1 MNSKTIIS
9 MVFSAMVLLWPLALY
24 AQPYSEVTLYP
35 QVFSDLNM
43 TDPENWNVNASPL
56 TPSTPFDYKANW
68 GVSYTSSLGV
78 PQDPYS
84 TSTTALQLKVNE
96 TSEEQAGVSVSPV
109 SLVLSNSFVMTFD
122 MWLNYNSG
130 GFTQGS
136 TQVGSYGIAVNS
148 STPTWAG
155 VGNGQLFG
163 ELTDDGLTV
172 DYRGYNN
179 GVTIGSGPFVAG
191 SQNETNGYYTG
202 LFPSVAVPASETT
215 NDDLQYGVSYPGTIS
230 FQWVK
235 VNVTYNTGLLS
246 ESINGH
252 LIASYTN
259 ASIGSDIFLG
269 LYDVNNG
276 SAGSNGFGDQNYVL
290 FDNVN
295 VEPGSTIPIPST
307 FSGIAGSTNNGSVDG
322 VGTNA
327 EFYSPQGTAVDT
339 NYNVYVAD
347 TGNSTIRRLV
357 FTNGNWQVST
367 IAGTPTNSG
376 SADGAN
382 GFARFRNPEGITVDH
397 TGNLY
402 VADTANSTIRM
413 LFPVGTNWVVST
425 LAGLAGTNGSADGTN
440 GMARFNNPQGIA
452 VDHNGNL
459 YVADT
464 LNDTIRMMTPIG
476 TNWVVSTIAGSAGI
490 IGTNDGTNS
499 LAQFYS
505 PEGIA
510 VDGAGKNVYVADT
523 TNDIIRQLSLVGTNW
538 TVSTIAG
545 LAGYAGS
552 TDGTNSNARFDD
564 PGGIAMDRAG
574 NLYVADTVNN
584 TIREIIPAS
593 PNWVVTTVAG
603 LAGTAGQVNGT
614 GTNALFT
621 DPKGIAIDLSGNLFV
636 DGAVEEGISLSG
648 GVDLL
653 ADNFASG
660 DQYWINVKLGPP
672 SATNAGAA
680 WGLDGDPPN
689 SLSSAP
695 GYTRYFTTTS
705 QALQFASVTGWNE
718 PNNPPIQVP
727 AGIASVIVTNLNY
740 TVVPPVLSVSLSNG
754 LGITGT
760 ANTQYNIQFSRSS
773 NGPWTLLKSVTL
785 PNNTL
790 YQIEPSPGPWPWP
803 VDNAPATFY
812 RAVWISTD

>member
-1 MNSKTIIS
+1 MKPNTIIPII
-9 MVFSAMVLLWPLALY
+9 FSAMVLLLPSASY
-24 AQPYSEVTLYP
+24 AQAFT
-35 QVFSDLNM
+35 DLNM
-43 TDPENWNVNASPL
+43 NDPGNWNVNTGPFALSN
-56 TPSTPFDYKANW
+56 PFDYDATW

-84 TSTTALQLKVNE
+84 TSTTALQLKVNQ
-96 TSEEQAGVSVSPV
+96 TNSSGAGVSVSPAN
-109 SLVLSNSFVMTFD
+109 LVLTNNFVMTFD
-122 MWLNYNSG
+122 MWLNYDSG
-130 GFTQGS
+130 AFTNAS
-136 TQVGSYGIAVNS
+136 TQVGTCGLVENS
-148 STPTWAG
+148 TTAIWGAG
-155 VGNGQLFG
+155 DGDAGGLLFG
-163 ELTDDGLTV
+163 EVTDDGSLV
-172 DYRGYNN
+172 DYLAYNLVN
-179 GVTIGSGPFVAG
+179 PVTNTYFAAG
-191 SQNETNGYYTG
+191 DQNETNAYYTG
-202 LFPSVAVPASETT
+202 LFPSVAIPSGETALDA
-215 NDDLQYGVSYPGTIS
+215 NQSGYSYPGTVS

-235 VNVTYNTGLLS
+235 VNVTYDNGTLF

-252 LIASYTN
+252 LICSYPTVFDFWTPGIYS
-259 ASIGSDIFLG
+259 ADIFLG
-269 LYDVNNG
+269 LNDPNDLSSGTNG
-276 SAGSNGFGDQNYVL
+276 LADQNYAL
-290 FDNVN
+290 FCNVQ
-295 VEPGSTIPIPST
+295 VEPISAVAYT

-347 TGNSTIRRLV
+347 TGNSTIRKLV

-376 SADGAN
+376 SSDGAN

-672 SATNAGAA
+672 SAINAGAA

-695 GYTRYFTTTS
+695 GYYRYFTTTS

-740 TVVPPVLSVSLSNG
+740 TVVPPVLSVSPSNG

-760 ANTQYNIQFSRSS
+760 ANTQYNIQFSTSLS
-773 NGPWTLLKSVTL
+773 GPWILLKSVTL

-790 YQIEPSPGPWPWP
+790 YQIEPSPGPWPSG
-803 VDNAPATFY
+803 NSSSTTFY